1 MSERYHSN
9 YSRRKYLASLGIG
22 HSLEAV
28 HARRA
33 IHQARLRIIEN
44 ETLDLPG
51 QIGENSIVPINPRR
65 DRSFFPDTFGVLGL
79 LELGDKLGDVLT
91 GLKDRF
97 KKD

>member
-9 YSRRKYLASLGIG
+9 YSRRKYLALQGIG

-44 ETLDLPG
+44 ERLDLPDR
-51 QIGENSIVPINPRR
+51 IGKNSQPINPRR

-91 GLKDRF
+91 GLKDGF